1 MTLSLTRPHPPLSP
15 LQITTHFP
23 LAKVSRNAVEGDVLA
38 FDFNREV
45 HYIDCDA
52 SKRDISDDYRVVL
65 KLHYCVYPRF
75 MAPLGHFMHVA
86 NVRYNQNF
94 RALFLKTI
102 APQTVYEHFLAWNVN
117 GWTVLYDLVETNV
130 GLRNMIYLLFVGALW
145 WATGKY
151 EVFFVLTSF
160 VHYFRYISTFYYRR
174 GIDFGSFKRDV
185 FLFKSLAVAQ
195 LVVHYV
201 FPSLHGQGALD
212 LNASMASVAMILCG
226 YALGIKATM
235 ALGLDRTY
243 FAAEL
248 GLVEPK
254 WITEFPYG
262 YIPHPMIVSQVFAL
276 AGFHLAPHWIDP
288 SGATPIWSVAVPIHV
303 SLYMLHMLQEHLDL
317 WDKGA
322 TK

>member
-1 MTLSLTRPHPPLSP
+1 M
-15 LQITTHFP
+15 
-23 LAKVSRNAVEGDVLA
+23 SRNAIEGDVLA

-45 HYIDCDA
+45 HYIESDE

-75 MAPLGHFMHVA
+75 MAPLGYLMHIA

-102 APQTVYEHFLAWNVN
+102 APQSIYEHFLAWNVN
-117 GWTVLYDLVETNV
+117 AWTILYDLVETNI

-145 WATGKY
+145 WATGRY

-185 FLFKSLAVAQ
+185 FLFKTLAVTQ
-195 LVVHYV
+195 LFSHYF
-201 FPSLHGQGALD
+201 FPSPG
-212 LNASMASVAMILCG
+212 SVFEFSPVSAGMIAAG
-226 YALGIKATM
+226 YAVSLKATKALGI
-235 ALGLDRTY
+235 DRTY
-243 FAAEL
+243 FGAEL
-248 GLVEPK
+248 GVVESK

-262 YIPHPMIVSQVFAL
+262 YIPHPMIVSQICAL
-276 AGFHLAPHWIDP
+276 AGFHLAPHWIDR
-288 SGATPIWSVAVPIHV
+288 SGAAPMWSVAVPIHV
-303 SLYMLHMLQEHLDL
+303 ALYLVHMMQEHLDL
-317 WDKGA
+317 WDKTAPLPKG
-322 TK
+322 KSQ